1 LGTSREARAS
11 KLIMTP
17 IRILGLVFFTL
28 LSVALARSGF
38 ETVAYKTLKLE
49 RVANSALARA
59 KCQICHVNPS
69 GDAPWNSFGLAV
81 GFWRGKKQTVQAATY
96 SAVRYGGDT
105 DRDGYPDVL
114 ERFAATNPT
123 SRDDKPSEKL
133 ADLQKRFDA
142 DFKLEADNDADG
154 YADALEV
161 LIGTLPGDA
170 NSRPS
175 QSKQDLE
182 QQLEVLGGVGFFAP
196 K

>member
-1 LGTSREARAS
+1 
-11 KLIMTP
+11 MTP
-17 IRILGLVFFTL
+17 IRIIGIVSFTL
-28 LSVALARSGF
+28 LSVALARGGF
-38 ETVAYKTLKLE
+38 DTSAYKTLKLD
-49 RVANSALARA
+49 RIPNSALAKA
-59 KCQICHVNPS
+59 KCQLCHVNPS

-81 GFWRGKKQTVQAATY
+81 GFWRGKKQSIQAATY

-105 DRDGYPDVL
+105 DRDGYPNVL
-114 ERFAATNPT
+114 ERFADTNP
-123 SRDDKPSEKL
+123 SAKDSKPTEKL
-133 ADLQKRFDA
+133 ADLQSRFDQNY
-142 DFKLEADNDADG
+142 KLEADNDTDG

-182 QQLEVLGGVGFFAP
+182 QQLEALGGINFFAP